1 MTTRIESA
9 TALRLCWIALLAIG
23 LAGCGG
29 GGGGGGQA
37 AAPNFVSDVQRVV
50 SSSADDTEPVELAA
64 DTSADSGADAEPLS
78 L

>member
-9 TALRLCWIALLAIG
+9 TALRLCWTALLAIG

-37 AAPNFVSDVQRVV
+37 AAPNFVSDVQRAV
-50 SSSADDTEPVELAA
+50 SSSADDAEPAELTG
-64 DTSADSGADAEPLS
+64 DSSADSGEDAEPLS